1 MGGGAAGAIA
11 AVELFGGKAQGSTQ
25 LVVPLLGALIGVV
38 SLSGFLIAW
47 AKLDGVIN
55 KQLWVRGPQMFNAA
69 VLLATLGVGGYVVFV
84 VASGTAPLIAMPQL
98 IYLFFGLALIFG
110 VLMTLPIGGADMPVV
125 ISIYNAFTGLA
136 VGLEG
141 FAAYSSGQM
150 GFGKTPMQTFP
161 DSAAWARES
170 RTRRA
175 PRATKGELMLR
186 SQRPARPRFARLV
199 LADRLAKLGKGQ
211 PAEYVRRN

>member
-55 KQLWVRGPQMFNAA
+55 KPLWVRGPQIFNAA
-69 VLLATLGVGGYVVFV
+69 VLLATLGIGGYVVFV

-150 GFGKTPMQTFP
+150 GLRENPDANFPRQRCLGARKQDPSGSPRDEGRAHAPESETSAPAFCEASAGRSAGQIREGPAGRICQT
-161 DSAAWARES
+161 
-170 RTRRA
+170 
-175 PRATKGELMLR
+175 
-186 SQRPARPRFARLV
+186 
-199 LADRLAKLGKGQ
+199 
-211 PAEYVRRN
+211 